1 MPPRSSSRHARNPAT
16 QLHLEWSGEGE
27 QLQPG
32 EVEQKRGEKYK
43 NKYIN
48 LIQQESKNLFYFS
61 PLLHVYSELHH
72 SHGPLESIP
81 NTGAAKR
88 AGSRQDI
95 FDLCIFLQKKHF
107 FQKLVWAGR
116 RAGWMA
122 ERSKALV
129 SGTSLFGGVG
139 SNPIPISTILV
150 WDLFA
155 TRDVTIL
162 AKKRG
167 CSRRGSNSRP

>member
-95 FDLCIFLQKKHF
+95 FDLCIFLQKNIF
-107 FQKLVWAGR
+107 FRNWYGRAAGPGGGPSGPR
-116 RAGWMA
+116 R
-122 ERSKALV
+122 
-129 SGTSLFGGVG
+129 
-139 SNPIPISTILV
+139 
-150 WDLFA
+150 
-155 TRDVTIL
+155 
-162 AKKRG
+162 
-167 CSRRGSNSRP
+167 

>member
-61 PLLHVYSELHH
+61 PLLHVYSELYHCQG
-72 SHGPLESIP
+72 SQDDGR
-81 NTGAAKR
+81 NTAA
-88 AGSRQDI
+88 AGDEW
-95 FDLCIFLQKKHF
+95 KHPY
-107 FQKLVWAGR
+107 QEG
-116 RAGWMA
+116 
-122 ERSKALV
+122 
-129 SGTSLFGGVG
+129 
-139 SNPIPISTILV
+139 
-150 WDLFA
+150 
-155 TRDVTIL
+155 
-162 AKKRG
+162 
-167 CSRRGSNSRP
+167 

>member
-1 MPPRSSSRHARNPAT
+1 MCIVNFTTLMARWNSYPT
-16 QLHLEWSGEGE
+16 RVRPSGRD
-27 QLQPG
+27 PD
-32 EVEQKRGEKYK
+32 R
-43 NKYIN
+43 
-48 LIQQESKNLFYFS
+48 
-61 PLLHVYSELHH
+61 
-72 SHGPLESIP
+72 
-81 NTGAAKR
+81 
-88 AGSRQDI
+88 
-95 FDLCIFLQKKHF
+95 IFLTCAFFFQKKHF

-155 TRDVTIL
+155 TRDVTRL
-162 AKKRG
+162 KKAAPGEDRTRDLRIMRPTR
-167 CSRRGSNSRP
+167 CQLRHRSLKLPPWDSNPRPQD

>member
-1 MPPRSSSRHARNPAT
+1 M
-16 QLHLEWSGEGE
+16 
-27 QLQPG
+27 
-32 EVEQKRGEKYK
+32 
-43 NKYIN
+43 
-48 LIQQESKNLFYFS
+48 
-61 PLLHVYSELHH
+61 YSELHH

-95 FDLCIFLQKKHF
+95 FDFVHFFAKKHF

-162 AKKRG
+162 AKNAPGEDRT
-167 CSRRGSNSRP
+167 RDLRIMRPTRCQLRHRSENKARW